1 MAGTPQNQNNS
12 KAMMLGVGLDSD
24 GHKRITKGENFALV
38 GGTKETHEVMTET
51 AVKINEKIASR
62 GKRLEEVSHEEFD
75 DIAHDVGLH
84 RHDPA
89 QN

>member
-1 MAGTPQNQNNS
+1 
-12 KAMMLGVGLDSD
+12 MLGVGLDSD

-38 GGTKETHEVMTET
+38 GGTEETHEKMTET
-51 AVKINEKIASR
+51 AVKINEKINSR

>member
-1 MAGTPQNQNNS
+1 MAGSPQNQNNS
-12 KAMMLGVGLDSD
+12 KAVMLGVGLDSD

-38 GGTKETHEVMTET
+38 GGTEETHEKMTET
-51 AVKINEKIASR
+51 AVKINEKINSR

>member
-1 MAGTPQNQNNS
+1 MACTPRNQNNS
-12 KAMMLGVGLDSD
+12 KTIMLGIGLDTD
-24 GHKRITKGENFALV
+24 GHKRITEGENFALV

-51 AVKINEKIASR
+51 AMKINEKIASR

-75 DIAHDVGLH
+75 DIARDVGLH
-84 RHDPA
+84 RQDPA

>member
-1 MAGTPQNQNNS
+1 MAGSPQNQNNS
-12 KAMMLGVGLDSD
+12 KAVMLGVGLDSD

-38 GGTKETHEVMTET
+38 GGTEETHEKMTET
-51 AVKINEKIASR
+51 AVKINEKISSR